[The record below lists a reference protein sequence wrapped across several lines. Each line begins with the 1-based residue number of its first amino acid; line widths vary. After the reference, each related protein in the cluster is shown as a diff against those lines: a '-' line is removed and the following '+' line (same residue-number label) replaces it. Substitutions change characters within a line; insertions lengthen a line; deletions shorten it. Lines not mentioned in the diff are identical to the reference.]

1 MGEILGVGITHY
13 PLLLDGSE
21 SFNMIPRYINSPI
34 IPDEMKNPENW
45 PDAMQEELANEKA
58 LTVQHRERMI
68 ENFRKVRRAI
78 DDFNPDGIIIFG
90 DDQYENFKEDCV
102 PPFCVHIRDTIET
115 QPFLNPLQ
123 GIGSNNVWGEPND
136 KTFVHRGD
144 KKLAMHVTTELL
156 ERGFPISY
164 SLTNSHHA
172 EGHGPTS
179 LTHAFINGLVF
190 LDWDRKGFDYPLVPI
205 QVNAYGKTLIRSEG
219 GLSHFNP
226 NRKNEPFGDE
236 FAPPAPSPATCV
248 RLGKEIRAILEEM
261 PGKYVVM
268 ASSGWSHGFLTEKHH
283 WLWPDIEAD
292 REHFEDMRDG
302 GFGKWAQLTNDQI
315 TEAGQQEFMNWI
327 CLSGAIEGYKVEII
341 DYMENYIF
349 NSNKCFAVMRPENSK

>member
-13 PLLLDGSE
+13 PPLLDNHE
-21 SFNMIPRYINSPI
+21 NFNLIPLYIKSPV
-34 IPDEMKNPENW
+34 IPEEMKNPENW
-45 PDAMQEELANEKA
+45 PDAMQEEAANEMA
-58 LTVQHRERMI
+58 LTIQHRERMI
-68 ENFRKVRRAI
+68 ENFRQVRRAI

-102 PPFCVHIRDTIET
+102 TPFCIHIRDTIET
-115 QPFLNPLQ
+115 QPFLNPLL

-144 KKLAMHVTTELL
+144 KKLAKHLATELL

-172 EGHGPTS
+172 EAHGPNS
-179 LTHAFINGLVF
+179 LTHAFINGLLF
-190 LDWDRKGFDYPLVPI
+190 LDWDRKGFDYPIVPI
-205 QVNAYGKTLIRSEG
+205 QTNAYGATLIRSEG
-219 GLSHFNP
+219 ALSHLNP

-236 FAPPAPSPATCV
+236 LAPPAPSPATCV
-248 RLGKEIRAILEEM
+248 QLGKEIRSILEEL

-268 ASSGWSHGFLTEKHH
+268 ASSGWSHGFLTGKHH
-283 WLWPDIEAD
+283 WLWPDIDSD
-292 REHFEDMRDG
+292 REHFEDLRDG
-302 GFGKWAQLTNDQI
+302 NFGKWAQITNDQI
-315 TEAGQQEFMNWI
+315 TESGQQEFMNWI
-327 CLSGAIEGYKVEII
+327 CLSGATEGYKAEII

-349 NSNKCFAVMRPENSK
+349 NSNKCFAVLRPANGK